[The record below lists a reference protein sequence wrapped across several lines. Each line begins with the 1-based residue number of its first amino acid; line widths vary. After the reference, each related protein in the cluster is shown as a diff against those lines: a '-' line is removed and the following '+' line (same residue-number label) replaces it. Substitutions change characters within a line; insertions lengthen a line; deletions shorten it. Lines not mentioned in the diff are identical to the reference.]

1 MGVRDSDADD
11 VSQRVYLVFV
21 ARLERIRPGAERAY
35 LYAIAAREAGHQRR
49 SYRRRRE
56 QPDETV
62 EELPSSNAPPD
73 VLMQRKQVQCQVR
86 AVLASMDAALRDV
99 LVSFALEHRSLAEIA
114 HASDLPLGTVKSRL
128 RRARQWFAQALA
140 EGEEACPQ
148 GQDGAT

>member
-1 MGVRDSDADD
+1 VRDSDAED

-56 QPDETV
+56 QPDDSM
-62 EELPSSNAPPD
+62 EEMAASSAAPD
-73 VLMQRKQVQCQVR
+73 VLVQRKQTQCQVR
-86 AVLASMDAALRDV
+86 AVLASMDEALRDV
-99 LVSFALEHRSLAEIA
+99 LVSFALEQRSLAEIA

-128 RRARQWFAQALA
+128 RRARLWFAQAA
-140 EGEEACPQ
+140 EEWEMQRPQRSDEES
-148 GQDGAT
+148 